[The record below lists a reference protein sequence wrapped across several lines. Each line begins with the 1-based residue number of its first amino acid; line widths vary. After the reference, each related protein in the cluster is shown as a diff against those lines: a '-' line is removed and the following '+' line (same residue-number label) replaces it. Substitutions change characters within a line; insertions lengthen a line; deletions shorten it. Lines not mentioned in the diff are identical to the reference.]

1 MEANNNT
8 KGIFFIMTGMAFFS
22 IQDSLIKFIFEDIAL
37 FELYL
42 GRTLI
47 QATILL
53 AFVIITKKHITLKT
67 HYPFLTL
74 LRVICFFF
82 GFSFF
87 YISLTFMTLAMTS
100 ALFFSC
106 PFFMSMFAK
115 FFLKEQIGIRRWSAI
130 VVGFIG
136 VIIVLDPNWEDFDYF
151 KLAPVACAICYSC
164 SMTIT
169 KYTSD
174 KDSIYTQMTW
184 LYIFAMFAGLMI
196 FLITGDGKFNTF
208 TDPTM
213 QFIVREWFTNPSA
226 SWPYV
231 LVMGIV
237 ASISFFCVFSA
248 YSIASPSIVSLF
260 EYSYIVWAMLAGYI
274 LFETVPVPRTFLGA
288 AIIIA
293 AGFYIYFRE
302 KVRGQMIATDT
313 PNR

>member
-151 KLAPVACAICYSC
+151 KLAPVACAICY
-164 SMTIT
+164 
-169 KYTSD
+169 
-174 KDSIYTQMTW
+174 
-184 LYIFAMFAGLMI
+184 
-196 FLITGDGKFNTF
+196 
-208 TDPTM
+208 
-213 QFIVREWFTNPSA
+213 
-226 SWPYV
+226 
-231 LVMGIV
+231 
-237 ASISFFCVFSA
+237 
-248 YSIASPSIVSLF
+248 
-260 EYSYIVWAMLAGYI
+260 
-274 LFETVPVPRTFLGA
+274 
-288 AIIIA
+288 
-293 AGFYIYFRE
+293 
-302 KVRGQMIATDT
+302 
-313 PNR
+313 